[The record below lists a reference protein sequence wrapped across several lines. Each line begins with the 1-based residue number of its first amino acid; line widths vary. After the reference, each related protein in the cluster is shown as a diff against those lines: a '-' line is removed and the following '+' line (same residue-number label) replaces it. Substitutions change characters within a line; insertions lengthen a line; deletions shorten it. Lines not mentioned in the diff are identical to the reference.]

1 MKTMLSMRRSRHAA
15 RIGACLFVVAVIA
28 LVAGCGGNGV
38 VKYDLTIASTAGGST
53 SPAAGTHGYT
63 EGAEVDLG
71 ATAYADYRFANWTG
85 DVGTIANVSAAATII
100 VMNDDYSITAS
111 FIKQYGLSISST
123 AGGSVTIPGEGSHT
137 YDEGAIVNLAARGE
151 EGYGF
156 VNWTG
161 DVGTIADAGAALTT
175 ITMNADYAITAN
187 FEELKVEEL
196 FAGGNGTEE
205 HPYLIM
211 NWHHLNN
218 IRYFLSG
225 HYILMN
231 DLDSATAGYTA
242 LASATANGGM
252 GWEPIG
258 DYQGLQL
265 GFTGGFDGQGHEIID
280 LFIDRPDE
288 GNTGLFDVILGGAVV
303 ENVGIVNG
311 SVTGGSNVGVLAG
324 GSTGTISCS
333 YSNSSVT
340 GDMSVG
346 GLVGSKGGT
355 VSNSYVTGSV
365 SGNMYVGGLVALN
378 SLGTIRN
385 CYSTAAVT
393 GGHHVGGLVGDNSA
407 TVSDSF
413 WNIEMSGQSASAG
426 GTGKTTVEM
435 QDIATFSGA
444 GWEIVTVADPD
455 VRNPSYIWNI
465 VDGQTYPFLSW
476 QSVS

>member
-1 MKTMLSMRRSRHAA
+1 M
-15 RIGACLFVVAVIA
+15 
-28 LVAGCGGNGV
+28 
-38 VKYDLTIASTAGGST
+38 
-53 SPAAGTHGYT
+53 
-63 EGAEVDLG
+63 
-71 ATAYADYRFANWTG
+71 
-85 DVGTIANVSAAATII
+85 
-100 VMNDDYSITAS
+100 
-111 FIKQYGLSISST
+111 
-123 AGGSVTIPGEGSHT
+123 
-137 YDEGAIVNLAARGE
+137 
-151 EGYGF
+151 
-156 VNWTG
+156 
-161 DVGTIADAGAALTT
+161 
-175 ITMNADYAITAN
+175 
-187 FEELKVEEL
+187 
-196 FAGGNGTEE
+196 
-205 HPYLIM
+205 
-211 NWHHLNN
+211 
-218 IRYFLSG
+218 
-225 HYILMN
+225 
-231 DLDSATAGYTA
+231 
-242 LASATANGGM
+242 
-252 GWEPIG
+252 
-258 DYQGLQL
+258 
-265 GFTGGFDGQGHEIID
+265 
-280 LFIDRPDE
+280 
-288 GNTGLFDVILGGAVV
+288 